1 MALFIHIN
9 FTAWYFC
16 VQHAFLSEQIL
27 IKFVLHNFTVV
38 LVASLSYYQ
47 MLQFELHKINK
58 GILNNVFCLLF
69 CKQNF
74 FIMPAELFSRLLHFG
89 ELQKDCCL
97 VPRPHYYAQPMRFG
111 SRGLRKFLSQI
122 RHRNALTE
130 RAWKDAI
137 QGLGKKDCM
146 NQLRSL
152 LSMHCKQPVT
162 SSPASSGSGAGKG
175 RRAFNCLWNLSICS
189 KKVGAKC

>member
-9 FTAWYFC
+9 FTAWCFC

-38 LVASLSYYQ
+38 LVASLSHYQ

-58 GILNNVFCLLF
+58 GILNKVFCLLF

-74 FIMPAELFSRLLHFG
+74 FILPAQLFSSLLHFG
-89 ELQKDCCL
+89 KLQKDCL
-97 VPRPHYYAQPMRFG
+97 
-111 SRGLRKFLSQI
+111 
-122 RHRNALTE
+122 
-130 RAWKDAI
+130 
-137 QGLGKKDCM
+137 

-152 LSMHCKQPVT
+152 LSKYCKQPA
-162 SSPASSGSGAGKG
+162 SSPGASGSGAGKG
-175 RRAFNCLWNLSICS
+175 RRAFDYISGI
-189 KKVGAKC
+189 